1 MFRIPKSPSGAVVA
15 VGLLSLLLAAP
26 ALAQAP
32 DEPDPDHVPLFGYS
46 DIAPEPVPAAAQDP
60 GVPLRYRLMALGG
73 ASGLG
78 GDGLHAYGG
87 LEVGVLYRRVGL
99 MALGQYGSGNE
110 FTSLLLAGGPAVE
123 IVDLDFASLMAYGG
137 VGRYSEE
144 VDQGFSRDTGVVYAG
159 LAIRVPVGRFAIGAT
174 ASFWR
179 GELDGDEILF
189 ATPIRA
195 HRFSFG
201 VGL

>member
-1 MFRIPKSPSGAVVA
+1 MFRFFPSRSGVA
-15 VGLLSLLLAAP
+15 VGLLSLFVAAP
-26 ALAQAP
+26 ALSQAP
-32 DEPDPDHVPLFGYS
+32 VETGVDRVPVFGYS
-46 DIAPEPVPAAAQDP
+46 DVAPETETEAAQDP
-60 GVPLRYRLMALGG
+60 GMPLRYRLMALGG

-87 LEVGVLYRRVGL
+87 LEGGVLYRRVGL
-99 MALGQYGSGNE
+99 MALGQYGTGND
-110 FTSLLLAGGPAVE
+110 FSSLILAGGPAVE
-123 IVDLDFASLMAYGG
+123 IVDLGFASLMAYGG

-144 VDQGFSRDTGVVYAG
+144 LDQGFSRDTGVFYAG
-159 LAIRVPVGRFAIGAT
+159 LAVRVPVGPFALGAT

-179 GELDGDEILF
+179 GELDGDEIFF

>member
-1 MFRIPKSPSGAVVA
+1 MFRFLPRPSGAFVT

-32 DEPDPDHVPLFGYS
+32 SEPGADFVPLFGYS
-46 DIAPEPVPAAAQDP
+46 DVAPQTEPEAAQAP

-87 LEVGVLYRRVGL
+87 LEGGVLYRRVGL
-99 MALGQYGSGNE
+99 MALGQYGTGND

-123 IVDLDFASLMAYGG
+123 VVDLDFASLLAYGG
-137 VGRYSEE
+137 VGLYSEE
-144 VDQGFSRDTGVVYAG
+144 LDQGFSRDTGVLYVG
-159 LAIRVPVGRFAIGAT
+159 LAVRVPVGRFALGAT

-179 GELDGDEILF
+179 GELDGDGILF
-189 ATPIRA
+189 ATPVRA
-195 HRFSFG
+195 HRFSIG